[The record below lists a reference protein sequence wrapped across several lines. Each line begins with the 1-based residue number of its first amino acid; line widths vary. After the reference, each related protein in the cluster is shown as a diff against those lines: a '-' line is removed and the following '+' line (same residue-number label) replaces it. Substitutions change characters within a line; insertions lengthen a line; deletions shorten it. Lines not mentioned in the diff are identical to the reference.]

1 ARRSVPSKVTS
12 TKRFARQLQI
22 SRPNT
27 NLRSVSQITY
37 RGAIALDWAAFADS
51 DTTGFDLHDPAT
63 LVEFQFFQTPFQMFP
78 NLLHLFRSGTLGRFP
93 IHADQQRS
101 LGLPQPKFVAFA
113 AGRFQFGRFHR
124 NPLGYEDAVGRH
136 ANRQEAVK

>member
-37 RGAIALDWAAFADS
+37 RGAIALAAIPS
-51 DTTGFDLHDPAT
+51 MYVIRLRVT
-63 LVEFQFFQTPFQMFP
+63 
-78 NLLHLFRSGTLGRFP
+78 RSAL
-93 IHADQQRS
+93 
-101 LGLPQPKFVAFA
+101 K
-113 AGRFQFGRFHR
+113 
-124 NPLGYEDAVGRH
+124 
-136 ANRQEAVK
+136 